1 MTTWALLAPGP
12 SASSKGLEGLPLGVI
27 GNAFELAPWADF
39 IAASDS
45 AWWRRYPKA
54 MAIPKRYS
62 MLQTPEVERVRIP
75 QLGSTV
81 NSGVLGLEC
90 AVRLGAKRILLV
102 GFDMRG
108 THFFGAYENGL
119 RNTQPHQRLQHLKQY
134 EAWAKY
140 RRAEVI
146 NCTEGSAIDCFPR
159 KSLDACL
166 AELALHGA
174 GEAGSV
180 RQRIPEA
187 RLSGGDRLSSF
198 A

>member
-1 MTTWALLAPGP
+1 MNTWGLLAPGP
-12 SASSKGLEGLPLGVI
+12 SACADGLEGLPLGVI

-39 IAASDS
+39 AASSDS

-54 MAIPKRYS
+54 MDIPRRYS
-62 MLQTPEVERVRIP
+62 MLQTPDVERVRIP
-75 QLGSTV
+75 ELGSTV

-90 AVRLGAKRILLV
+90 AVRLGATRILLV

-108 THFFGAYENGL
+108 SHFFGPYENGL
-119 RNTQPHQRLQHLKQY
+119 RNTQPHQRAQHLKQY
-134 EAWAKY
+134 EAWARY

-146 NCTEGSAIDCFPR
+146 NCTEGSAINCFPR

-166 AELALHGA
+166 AELAAHRS
-174 GEAGSV
+174 GEARSV
-180 RQRIPEA
+180 RQRLPEA
-187 RLSGGDRLSSF
+187 RVSGGGGVPRF